1 MVKSKPSG
9 PQKEWFVGCLPGPRG
24 MLWASPW
31 KNLRHHVTLRLCCH
45 CCKSLH
51 QYYLCRSH
59 IYVLCVLS
67 RSVMSDSL
75 WPHGLDSPWNSPG
88 QNTGVG
94 SLSLLQGIF
103 PTQGSNLCPPHCRR
117 ILYQLSHQRSP
128 FSKRNKGSLSVQ
140 VTTETLLVAQDK
152 TRTCK
157 QKFEFWETASMSL
170 TAPGADDFWWY
181 WQMGLLDLNDTRA
194 AWLHTNIFRDAANI
208 RGQER
213 RSKCRTHRR
222 VWCHWNTI
230 SMVSYSTL
238 QLSFQKL
245 PLFEH

>member
-103 PTQGSNLCPPHCRR
+103 PTQGSNLRLPHCRR
-117 ILYQLSHQRSP
+117 ILYQLSHQGSP
-128 FSKRNKGSLSVQ
+128 RILEWEAYCFSRWSSWPRNWTGVSCLAGGFFTSG
-140 VTTETLLVAQDK
+140 A
-152 TRTCK
+152 TREARIQQAYTRIKVK
-157 QKFEFWETASMSL
+157 QKLSQKHLPWVLFMLSETC
-170 TAPGADDFWWY
+170 F
-181 WQMGLLDLNDTRA
+181 
-194 AWLHTNIFRDAANI
+194 
-208 RGQER
+208 
-213 RSKCRTHRR
+213 
-222 VWCHWNTI
+222 
-230 SMVSYSTL
+230 
-238 QLSFQKL
+238 
-245 PLFEH
+245 